1 MLIGQVL
8 NVAISGVEAYA
19 LQRSDY
25 SILQTAVTKI
35 PRKAMCKKTVVLEW
49 DASSGK
55 YEVVKQIP
63 NQCVLRYWKIA
74 TVYTELVVRRIRM
87 YQSMAQYP
95 EDSVL
100 PMAAA
105 FGKMKGEDPALANPV
120 ENGQITEDA
129 TPWAKQFAEDLRY
142 WCRAIDDI
150 DAMFA
155 EYDYRFFLVFTNPL
169 LKEAFL
175 RADPTILRAWE
186 QSVKIPLQSSPDS
199 TTANTSHF
207 PDLVYTC
214 SQCAQSFPTHRQLR
228 THESMKHDVRCQ
240 ANLLTPTNCCAN
252 CNTMFATR
260 ASAIQHLQH
269 YVQQLTPHK
278 PLNSLA
284 WLPSI
289 ST

>member
-1 MLIGQVL
+1 
-8 NVAISGVEAYA
+8 
-19 LQRSDY
+19 
-25 SILQTAVTKI
+25 
-35 PRKAMCKKTVVLEW
+35 
-49 DASSGK
+49 
-55 YEVVKQIP
+55 
-63 NQCVLRYWKIA
+63 
-74 TVYTELVVRRIRM
+74 M

-105 FGKMKGEDPALANPV
+105 FGKMKGEDSALANPI
-120 ENGQITEDA
+120 ENGQIIEDA

-155 EYDYRFFLVFTNPL
+155 EHDYRFFLVFTNPL

-186 QSVKIPLQSSPDS
+186 QSVMIPHQPFPD
-199 TTANTSHF
+199 TTPTNTSHI

-252 CNTMFATR
+252 CNTIFATR
-260 ASAIQHLQH
+260 ASAIQKLQH
-269 YVQQLTPHK
+269 
-278 PLNSLA
+278 SLA
-284 WLPSI
+284 KGSCTSHRSHNLKQLQMPTQLHCSLCAAINPTQTTEFSCLAALHQHIKSEHLATLPVSVLPERKFRRKRRRTLTKKTTRRGTAGP
-289 ST
+289 SREDDCPN